1 MREIVAHPPIPGD
14 NGCWQ
19 LWDPDTGEYAESEFP
34 LPEGADGQD
43 GITPT
48 IGDNGNWYLGD
59 TDTGKPSRGEM
70 GGGGIKTVVVKGVW
84 DETMGKIVYTPNMT
98 YEEARD
104 MMLNLEPFNVIL
116 IPADKP
122 MYKFSSEVKYDYNNN
137 RIVLSGLGGRAFYW
151 TADGIT
157 PHIE

>member
-1 MREIVAHPPIPGD
+1 MASYREFMNDYLANMKCRGKLKAKSD
-14 NGCWQ
+14 
-19 LWDPDTGEYAESEFP
+19 AEV
-34 LPEGADGQD
+34 LV
-43 GITPT
+43 
-48 IGDNGNWYLGD
+48 
-59 TDTGKPSRGEM
+59 GKLCEKLDEM

-116 IPADKP
+116 IPDKP
-122 MYKFSSEVKYDYNNN
+122 MYRFSSEVKYDYNNN

>member
-1 MREIVAHPPIPGD
+1 MASYREFMNDCLAS
-14 NGCWQ
+14 CKCR
-19 LWDPDTGEYAESEFP
+19 GELKAKSDAEV
-34 LPEGADGQD
+34 LV
-43 GITPT
+43 
-48 IGDNGNWYLGD
+48 
-59 TDTGKPSRGEM
+59 GKLCEKLDEM
-70 GGGGIKTVVVKGVW
+70 GGAGIKTVVIKGVY
-84 DETMGKIVYTPNMT
+84 DETTKKMVYTPNMT